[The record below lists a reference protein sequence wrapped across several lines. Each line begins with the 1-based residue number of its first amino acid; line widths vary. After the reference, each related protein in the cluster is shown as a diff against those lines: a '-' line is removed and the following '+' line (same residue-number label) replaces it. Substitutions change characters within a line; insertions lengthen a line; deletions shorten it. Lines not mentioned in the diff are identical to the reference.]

1 MDFSRWQ
8 KRCWFSA
15 FFYGRNQN
23 IEFERDQKQKCW
35 IQTKHSNCAQKMLP
49 SVEACKSAERTI
61 NANEWK
67 SGEMERKQA
76 NMFVL
81 DLTIDTFQNI
91 AGNTLIHIFKV
102 SQKLE
107 QCWNQYQ
114 QYIYNGEFQEKT
126 YCYNSIYVWISF
138 SPQAAERLRSCR
150 LVQPCW
156 RLQVMIYCFRK
167 PNWLHSIILHWCKT
181 PPQNTVQ
188 RPLPQHSDP
197 NICCSSL

>member
-1 MDFSRWQ
+1 
-8 KRCWFSA
+8 
-15 FFYGRNQN
+15 
-23 IEFERDQKQKCW
+23 
-35 IQTKHSNCAQKMLP
+35 MLP

-107 QCWNQYQ
+107 QC
-114 QYIYNGEFQEKT
+114 
-126 YCYNSIYVWISF
+126 
-138 SPQAAERLRSCR
+138 
-150 LVQPCW
+150 
-156 RLQVMIYCFRK
+156 
-167 PNWLHSIILHWCKT
+167 
-181 PPQNTVQ
+181 
-188 RPLPQHSDP
+188 
-197 NICCSSL
+197 

>member
-67 SGEMERKQA
+67 SGEMERKRA

-91 AGNTLIHIFKV
+91 GNTLIHIFKV

-126 YCYNSIYVWISF
+126 YCYNSLCLNLF
-138 SPQAAERLRSCR
+138 LSPGSR
-150 LVQPCW
+150 
-156 RLQVMIYCFRK
+156 
-167 PNWLHSIILHWCKT
+167 KT
-181 PPQNTVQ
+181 PE
-188 RPLPQHSDP
+188 LPA
-197 NICCSSL
+197 CSALLTPPSNNLLFQKTWFTSFNYPALM